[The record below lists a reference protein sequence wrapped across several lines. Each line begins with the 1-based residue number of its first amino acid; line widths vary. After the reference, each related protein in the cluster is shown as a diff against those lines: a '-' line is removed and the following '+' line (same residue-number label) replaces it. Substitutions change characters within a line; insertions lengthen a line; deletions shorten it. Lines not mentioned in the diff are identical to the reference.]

1 MSIPVQDS
9 ALISDV
15 PDFRSFP
22 IAEVTT
28 AVSPDLTDIM
38 RRIVPLSSDPERP
51 PVSAFNSSI

>member
-1 MSIPVQDS
+1 MSVS
-9 ALISDV
+9 AQEPTVISSL

-22 IAEVTT
+22 IAEVATV
-28 AVSPDLTDIM
+28 VSPDLTDVM